1 MAFEKRNLSLMG
13 STGVKPSGSDKKGLN
28 FFFYHAGG
36 DDITAAEYFAE
47 GVDDGYIMEDDLIYC
62 PDDNSDTPM
71 VGAVD
76 ENGTLQDLDT
86 TPQT

>member
-13 STGVKPSGSDKKGLN
+13 STGVKPGSDKKGLN
-28 FFFYHAGG
+28 FFFYHADG
-36 DDITAAEYFAE
+36 DDITATAYFAK
-47 GVDDGYIMEDDLIYC
+47 GVDDGYIMENDLIYC
-62 PDDNSDTPM
+62 PDDVSDTPM